1 MYGTLN
7 PFHSTAMRFCLV
19 TATYP
24 AGINAAGTA
33 YPATAT
39 ESTTGGKNHKS
50 TPKPC
55 REPSYVA
62 ERVTQGPRVA
72 ACVTALWARQDRV
85 RGNLRHRKRGR
96 LEQGPC
102 RNTVVPRFTA
112 RAVPGRRDRGWVTL
126 MMIHRTRR
134 DATAGTSAGNWGNA
148 PSGVWKSHSDRT
160 RYASQSRAAAL
171 KDTVWKPSG
180 PGISRRT

>member
-1 MYGTLN
+1 MLQSGLLRGRGSLLAL
-7 PFHSTAMRFCLV
+7 PRFG
-19 TATYP
+19 P
-24 AGINAAGTA
+24 AKTVSVGI
-33 YPATAT
+33 YD
-39 ESTTGGKNHKS
+39 TGKG
-50 TPKPC
+50 
-55 REPSYVA
+55 A
-62 ERVTQGPRVA
+62 
-72 ACVTALWARQDRV
+72 
-85 RGNLRHRKRGR
+85 R